1 MLKASTAA
9 MAIPSFGLFSKLIIP
24 VPTQRHGTT
33 YAAKPL
39 VRLRILISLLISAAS
54 GIFCWYI
61 MRHLRLGLA
70 DFGWAVRG
78 AQAMLD
84 HKNPYDSPGQLYPLP
99 ALFFG
104 FPFVYLRQEI
114 ASGIFF
120 GISSGLMAFA
130 LTRDGFHRLLVFL
143 AYPYWAALLAVQ
155 WSPLIFASALLP
167 WLLAATMAKPQIG
180 IPVFLTHNSRRGL
193 WACIAVG
200 LLSLIVMPGW
210 PLAWFRHFG
219 EYERFIPLL
228 VLPGPLLALA
238 ALRYRDRDARL
249 LFLMAVMPQ
258 RWFYDML
265 ILWLIPKSRR
275 EILFTVLFSWAPG
288 ILRWYHMPH
297 SYTEVGRWSVVFI
310 YLPMLGVIM
319 FRSWRERR
327 EQSRTLLRSV

>member
-1 MLKASTAA
+1 M
-9 MAIPSFGLFSKLIIP
+9 
-24 VPTQRHGTT
+24 
-33 YAAKPL
+33 
-39 VRLRILISLLISAAS
+39 RLRILISGLIGTAS
-54 GIFCWYI
+54 GLFCWYL
-61 MRHLRLGLA
+61 MAHLRLGLA

-78 AQAMLD
+78 AQTMLE
-84 HKNPYDSPGQLYPLP
+84 HKNPYDAPGQLYPLP
-99 ALFFG
+99 AIFFG
-104 FPFVYLRQEI
+104 FPFVYLRQEV

-130 LTRDGFHRLLVFL
+130 LTREGYHRVLVFL

-167 WLLAATMAKPQIG
+167 LLLPATMAKPQIG
-180 IPVFLTHNSRRGL
+180 IPVFLTHLSRRGVL
-193 WACIAVG
+193 ACTILG

-210 PLAWFRHFG
+210 PLAWFHHFG

-238 ALRYRDRDARL
+238 ALRYRDRDAAL
-249 LFLMAVMPQ
+249 LLLMAIMPQ

-275 EILFTVLFSWAPG
+275 EILFTVLFSWGAG

-297 SYTEVGRWSVVFI
+297 SYTEVGRWTVVFI
-310 YLPMLGVIM
+310 YLPMLAVVLV
-319 FRSWRERR
+319 RAWEHRKLK
-327 EQSRTLLRSV
+327 QQTA